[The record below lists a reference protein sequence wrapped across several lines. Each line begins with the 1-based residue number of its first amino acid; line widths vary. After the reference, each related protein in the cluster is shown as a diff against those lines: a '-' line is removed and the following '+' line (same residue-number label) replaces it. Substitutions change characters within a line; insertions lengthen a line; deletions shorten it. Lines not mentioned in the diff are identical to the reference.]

1 MTDTDPRPRD
11 VDTDLRHRAK
21 AVIPGG
27 MYGHQNATRL
37 PPALPQFMA
46 EGDGCRVRDVDGNEF
61 IDFMCSYGPIV
72 LGHRHPAVEP
82 PHAISRRAAI
92 ARTAPAR

>member
-1 MTDTDPRPRD
+1 MNDTDPRPRD
-11 VDTDLRHRAK
+11 VDTDLRNRAK

-46 EGDGCRVRDVDGNEF
+46 EGDGCRVRDVDGN
-61 IDFMCSYGPIV
+61 
-72 LGHRHPAVEP
+72 
-82 PHAISRRAAI
+82 
-92 ARTAPAR
+92 